1 MTEKTVT
8 ATVFKSDCLKLID
21 AMNRDHEPVVV
32 TRHGKP
38 VARLVPVE
46 TNEGRQSL
54 FGAMKDTI
62 LDYDDIISPASDPE
76 DWDAL
81 R

>member
-8 ATVFKSDCLKLID
+8 ATRFKSDCLKLID
-21 AMNRDHEPVVV
+21 AMNRDRKPVIV

-38 VARLVPVE
+38 VAKMMPVE
-46 TNEGRQSL
+46 TTEAVPALVGSMKGTVLRFDDPFEPALSPNE
-54 FGAMKDTI
+54 
-62 LDYDDIISPASDPE
+62 
-76 DWDAL
+76 WDAV

>member
-8 ATVFKSDCLKLID
+8 ATRFKSDCLKLID
-21 AMNRDHEPVVV
+21 AMNRDGAPVVV

-38 VARLVPVE
+38 VARMVPVA
-46 TNEGRQSL
+46 NEAVPALVGS
-54 FGAMKDTI
+54 MKGTV
-62 LDYDDIISPASDPE
+62 LRFDDPFEPALSPNE
-76 DWDAL
+76 WDAV

>member
-62 LDYDDIISPASDPE
+62 HYDDDLIEPAADPSE
-76 DWDAL
+76 WEAL

>member
-8 ATVFKSDCLKLID
+8 ATRFKSDCLKLID

-38 VARLVPVE
+38 VAKMVPMEMTEAVPALVGSMKGTVLRFDDPFE
-46 TNEGRQSL
+46 PALSPNE
-54 FGAMKDTI
+54 
-62 LDYDDIISPASDPE
+62 
-76 DWDAL
+76 WDAV